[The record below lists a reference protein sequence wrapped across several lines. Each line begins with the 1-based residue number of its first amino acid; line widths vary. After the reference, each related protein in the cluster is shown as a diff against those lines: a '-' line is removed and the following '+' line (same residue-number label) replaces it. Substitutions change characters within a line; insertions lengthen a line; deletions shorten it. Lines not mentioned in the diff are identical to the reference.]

1 MNNPKINLYSLQVG
15 DGSEDIKKFKY
26 EDKIIDL
33 THKLTDFSKTASL
46 INELDLVISSDTAVA
61 HLTGALNKP
70 VWIPLQK
77 IPDWRWTNKG
87 ETTKWYP
94 SAKLFRQKTAKV
106 WESVFQSINAK
117 LSKQYKIKIN

>member
-1 MNNPKINLYSLQVG
+1 MISILSSNSTAGLNPEITPLLKSK
-15 DGSEDIKKFKY
+15 DA
-26 EDKIIDL
+26 
-33 THKLTDFSKTASL
+33 FSPTKTASL

-94 SAKLFRQKTAKV
+94 SAKLFRQKTARV
-106 WESVFQSINAK
+106 WEGVFQSLNAK
-117 LSKQYKIKIN
+117 LSKQFKIKIS

>member
-1 MNNPKINLYSLQVG
+1 VG
-15 DGSEDIKKFKY
+15 DGSEDIKKLGF

-33 THKLTDFSKTASL
+33 TDKLTDFSKTAYL
-46 INELDLVISSDTAVA
+46 IDNLDLVISSDTAVA
-61 HLTGALNKP
+61 HLSGALNKQ

-94 SAKLFRQKTAKV
+94 SAKLFRQKTARV
-106 WESVFQSINAK
+106 WEGVFQSLNAK
-117 LSKQYKIKIN
+117 LSKQYKIKIG